1 MFRAA
6 KKKEED
12 EDEEEVEALVVS
24 KRAMLIFDLKEGAE
38 ALNALLL
45 IWKTF

>member
-1 MFRAA
+1 LFRAA
-6 KKKEED
+6 KKKED
-12 EDEEEVEALVVS
+12 EDEEVEALVVR

-38 ALNALLL
+38 ALYALLL